1 MLSGRRRWRAGI
13 HEPPQRQ
20 REAYDERKDGIGDS
34 CTRSISSIR
43 PNGRNATMQFYH
55 AAYCECKWEPGRGEL
70 VDWWLSRRSVS
81 SGLVAG
87 ESHNMEYYLTIY
99 FILGMAACIL
109 LFAYQIT
116 AAFGGFRCLL
126 PYCALLCRSSTQRHP
141 VKS

>member
-1 MLSGRRRWRAGI
+1 MSRPKDKGKLTTKEKTEEEAVALAVYPQYARMVGVPLCSFIMLLIVSV
-13 HEPPQRQ
+13 
-20 REAYDERKDGIGDS
+20 
-34 CTRSISSIR
+34 
-43 PNGRNATMQFYH
+43 NGNQVA
-55 AAYCECKWEPGRGEL
+55 
-70 VDWWLSRRSVS
+70 VNWWLSRWSVS

-87 ESHNMEYYLTIY
+87 ESHNTEYYLTIY